1 MWPAVG
7 RKVERS
13 HVLKTFER
21 TCWWPDACVYLTTLS
36 HFPSHFVTWAGRPV
50 PQQQLWPPRVSTLK
64 DLIGLQVMVRSSTK
78 DLQDN
83 DQPMIQISRIQHCF
97 RSLQHQ
103 ICEEQGLPLSNHYPS
118 NLNIS
123 YFSHTLC
130 VRRGRKKHVLSCIFK
145 IIEVTHACLNTNR
158 KHVLQQNHLL

>member
-64 DLIGLQVMVRSSTK
+64 DLIGLQVMVRSYTK
-78 DLQDN
+78 DLQDH
-83 DQPMIQISRIQHCF
+83 DQQTIQISQIQHCF

-103 ICEEQGLPLSNHYPS
+103 LCEEQINTLPTNQINVNPTFITSHVSFTFSLRPEGSEEACVVIHCQ
-118 NLNIS
+118 NL
-123 YFSHTLC
+123 
-130 VRRGRKKHVLSCIFK
+130 G
-145 IIEVTHACLNTNR
+145 
-158 KHVLQQNHLL
+158 